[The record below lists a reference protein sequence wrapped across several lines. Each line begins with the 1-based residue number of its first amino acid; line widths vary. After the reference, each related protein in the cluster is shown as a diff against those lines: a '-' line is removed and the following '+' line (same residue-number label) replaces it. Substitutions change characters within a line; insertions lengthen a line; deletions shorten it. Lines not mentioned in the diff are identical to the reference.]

1 MADST
6 TPSRPQSGPP
16 MVTETSPVPKPEKKK
31 KAKKTSRKNQ
41 GKPR

>member
-1 MADST
+1 MT
-6 TPSRPQSGPP
+6 ETPPQSQPA
-16 MVTETSPVPKPEKKK
+16 PVAPKPKK